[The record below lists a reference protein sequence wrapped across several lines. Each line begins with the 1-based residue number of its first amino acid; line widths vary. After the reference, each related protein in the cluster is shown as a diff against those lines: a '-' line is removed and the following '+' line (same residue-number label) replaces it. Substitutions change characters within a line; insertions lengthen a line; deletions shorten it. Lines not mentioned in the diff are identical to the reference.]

1 MAKGKSKGSKLV
13 VNFDKMEEGG
23 SRIPDGRYIAKIVS
37 YEVKDGE
44 QYEYIAV
51 KFEIVSGDYKG
62 KNLYENF
69 SLSPKALFKLRDLL
83 VGLGVAVPKKAIN
96 LDLDALVGKF
106 VGVEVEESEYTYK
119 GKTKKKSEI
128 TAFLLVTKQGKQW
141 VITDGSSSDEDE
153 DEDDDDEVEDDEED
167 EDDDEDED
175 DEEEEETP
183 PPPPAKKKG
192 KK

>member
-106 VGVEVEESEYTYK
+106 VGVEVE
-119 GKTKKKSEI
+119 
-128 TAFLLVTKQGKQW
+128 
-141 VITDGSSSDEDE
+141 
-153 DEDDDDEVEDDEED
+153 DDEED